1 MFELEHS
8 LDAKDNAYSYQY
20 HLSYHSNSSGCNYDR
35 RAVSVSPVRVAA
47 GWYMSIRAD
56 YTALEAAIQTAQ
68 AQNHQ
73 E

>member
-1 MFELEHS
+1 MFELEQS
-8 LDAKDNAYSYQY
+8 LDAKDNVYSYQY